1 MQNPFE
7 LVVRIMWSAFKQ
19 TTSDWADIRNNT
31 KVHTFYWIHEGKGI
45 FYTNRR
51 HDVYQG
57 MLFYMKPGTPMKME
71 SAEGAPLAISMILF
85 ECCELTYTESRWH
98 MPELVH
104 QLPIPFAS
112 RCKGS
117 SGMELDHAFNQIT
130 TAWSMGNPYKE
141 LESNADLLKLIAYL
155 NQPAL
160 FPEQQD
166 VYSVYLK
173 IKEILEIRY
182 ADMQRG
188 CR

>member
-104 QLPIPFAS
+104 QLPIPLQAGVREAVEWNWIMRS
-112 RCKGS
+112 IKLQQLGQWAI
-117 SGMELDHAFNQIT
+117 HTKN
-130 TAWSMGNPYKE
+130 
-141 LESNADLLKLIAYL
+141 LKAM
-155 NQPAL
+155 
-160 FPEQQD
+160 
-166 VYSVYLK
+166 
-173 IKEILEIRY
+173 RT
-182 ADMQRG
+182 
-188 CR
+188 C